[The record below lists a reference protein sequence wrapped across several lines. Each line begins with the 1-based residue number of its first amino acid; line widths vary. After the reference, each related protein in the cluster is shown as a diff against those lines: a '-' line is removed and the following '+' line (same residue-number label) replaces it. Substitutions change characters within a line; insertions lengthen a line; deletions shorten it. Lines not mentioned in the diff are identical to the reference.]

1 MVSKQVRKHSWAIIS
16 IFLLF
21 FVPSFGLGAHTP
33 TNPIT
38 TPQAQAFFKAAK
50 DLYDAMLDDH
60 NSALQVALKAER
72 DPSKTNRSLMTS
84 KVVTRRYKT
93 WISLATQMI
102 DHVPFMARLKSLPL
116 YDQIRGFEALHAFGL
131 VRAKINNEVDCEDAL
146 ENGAPPPKPLEAQK
160 LLEVLQQNLEFF
172 YPLLINASKQGLSLE
187 SFLRTLNWRTGFV
200 FSTYDYQSALLAQL
214 HFSSEDY
221 DTKLKT
227 LKDMLAKDSSPTI
240 LRLKTLRVGLDNFF
254 LNSFDYDFPRTESIA
269 YNEQLIEIFYK
280 QVQKT
285 LGLSLQDIHHW
296 KDYYAYRFYT
306 WLYSVRA
313 LSASQPP
320 APLNLFACFNAS
332 KEDIPACQALLKR
345 PGAYFYRYFRHTRL
359 ISFEDQ
365 PCLYLTPQN
374 TIQTFRSKNPLCR
387 ALQAHPPNMGA
398 PVPSNLIKAFQKAQD
413 TLIYMLDTPPHDLK
427 PFKKRLQAILQA
439 TPLASLRGAKW
450 HHLLDY
456 ERLHLLALLRG
467 SLGSFDFD
475 MDKHY
480 PAFISAPMLAYYY
493 LRLLHFFYAPL
504 IEATKQGLDPSVYL
518 KDLKKSVLN
527 NTYPCAQDK
536 LCARPDNTP
545 ESPWLEYFRI
555 AKLGSYLVR
564 GYKDGYSSE
573 SISPVDWTAYAWD
586 EKRGFLFYRDLAKWW
601 TPKEAPLWDLYYKKR
616 IEAFFANK
624 DFYIDTLLHPEKIS
638 ADRLRANPTP
648 CFTPKYLNQ
657 QSVHDCQL
665 ILEKQNFNSSKIR
678 DYLESMRLL
687 SVDNSPCLYLHGK
700 EQLRAFNSKN
710 PLCQA
715 LQTRPPNFSP
725 SSHILKRT
733 LVNR

>member
-16 IFLLF
+16 IFLF
-21 FVPSFGLGAHTP
+21 FFMPSFGLGAHTP
-33 TNPIT
+33 TNP
-38 TPQAQAFFKAAK
+38 QEQAFFKAAK
-50 DLYDAMLDDH
+50 DLYDSLVNAH
-60 NSALQVALKAER
+60 NTALKVALKAECV
-72 DPSKTNRSLMTS
+72 PSQMDQSAMTPQ
-84 KVVTRRYKT
+84 VVARRYKT

-102 DHVPFMARLKSLPL
+102 DNVPFMARLKSLPL

-240 LRLKTLRVGLDNFF
+240 LRLKTLRAGLDNFLF
-254 LNSFDYDFPRTESIA
+254 NRFDYGIDGQEERA
-269 YNEQLIEIFYK
+269 YYK
-280 QVQKT
+280 QVQKI
-285 LGLSLQDIHHW
+285 LGLSLQDIQRW
-296 KDYYAYRFYT
+296 RNYYAYRFQT
-306 WLYSVRA
+306 WLNGVRA
-313 LSASQPP
+313 LSTSKPP
-320 APLNLFACFNAS
+320 IPLDRLNIYDCLNAS
-332 KEDIPACQALLKR
+332 KEDILACQAFLKN
-345 PGAYFYRYFRHTRL
+345 PSAPLYYYFRISRL
-359 ISFEDQ
+359 IAFGDQ

-374 TIQTFRSKNPLCR
+374 TIQAFPSKDPLCQS
-387 ALQAHPPNMGA
+387 LQANPPQMGVV
-398 PVPSNLIKAFQKAQD
+398 VPSNLVKAFQEAQD
-413 TLIYMLDTPPHDLK
+413 SLIYMLDTPPHDLK
-427 PFKKRLQAILQA
+427 PFKKHLQAILQA
-439 TPLASLRGAKW
+439 TPLASLRAPKW
-450 HHLLDY
+450 QHVLNY

-518 KDLKKSVLN
+518 KDLKKSAPN

-564 GYKDGYSSE
+564 RYKDGYSSE
-573 SISPVDWTAYAWD
+573 SISPVDWNVPAWD

-687 SVDNSPCLYLHGK
+687 SVDNSPCLYLHAK
-700 EQLRAFNSKN
+700 EQLRGFNSKN

-725 SSHILKRT
+725 PSHILKRT

>member
-72 DPSKTNRSLMTS
+72 DPSKTNRSSMPS
-84 KVVTRRYKT
+84 QIVAQHYKT

-102 DHVPFMARLKSLPL
+102 DNVPFMARLKSLPL

-240 LRLKTLRVGLDNFF
+240 LRLKTLRAGLDNFLF
-254 LNSFDYDFPRTESIA
+254 NRFDYGIDGQEEMA
-269 YNEQLIEIFYK
+269 YYK
-280 QVQKT
+280 QVQKI
-285 LGLSLQDIHHW
+285 LGLSLQDIQRW
-296 KDYYAYRFYT
+296 RNYYAYRFQT
-306 WLYSVRA
+306 WLNGVRA
-313 LSASQPP
+313 LSTSKPP
-320 APLNLFACFNAS
+320 IPLDRLNIYDCLNAS
-332 KEDIPACQALLKR
+332 KEDILACQAFLKN
-345 PGAYFYRYFRHTRL
+345 PSAPLYYYFRISRL
-359 ISFEDQ
+359 IAFGNQ

-374 TIQTFRSKNPLCR
+374 TIQTFPSKDPLCQS
-387 ALQAHPPNMGA
+387 LQANPPQMGVV
-398 PVPSNLIKAFQKAQD
+398 VPSNLVKAFQEAQD
-413 TLIYMLDTPPHDLK
+413 TLMYMLDTPPHDLK

-518 KDLKKSVLN
+518 KDLKKSAPKFPN
-527 NTYPCAQDK
+527 PCAQDK

-545 ESPWLEYFRI
+545 ESPWLEDFRI

-564 GYKDGYSSE
+564 RYKDGYSSE

-687 SVDNSPCLYLHGK
+687 SVDNSPCLYLHAK
-700 EQLRAFNSKN
+700 EQLRGFNSKN

-725 SSHILKRT
+725 PSHILKRT

>member
-1 MVSKQVRKHSWAIIS
+1 M
-16 IFLLF
+16 
-21 FVPSFGLGAHTP
+21 PSFGLGAHTP
-33 TNPIT
+33 TNP
-38 TPQAQAFFKAAK
+38 QEQAFFKAAK
-50 DLYDAMLDDH
+50 DLYDSLVNAH
-60 NSALQVALKAER
+60 NTALKVALKAECV
-72 DPSKTNRSLMTS
+72 PSQMDQSAMTPQ
-84 KVVTRRYKT
+84 VVARRYKT

-172 YPLLINASKQGLSLE
+172 YPLLLNASKQGLPLE
-187 SFLRTLNWRTGFV
+187 SFLRTLNWGTGFV

-240 LRLKTLRVGLDNFF
+240 LRLKTLRAGLDNFLF
-254 LNSFDYDFPRTESIA
+254 NRFDYGIDGQEERA
-269 YNEQLIEIFYK
+269 YYK
-280 QVQKT
+280 QVQKI
-285 LGLSLQDIHHW
+285 LGLSLQDIQRW
-296 KDYYAYRFYT
+296 RNYYAYRFQT
-306 WLYSVRA
+306 WLNGVRA
-313 LSASQPP
+313 LSTSKPP
-320 APLNLFACFNAS
+320 IPLDRLNIYDCLNAS
-332 KEDIPACQALLKR
+332 KEDILACQAFLKN
-345 PGAYFYRYFRHTRL
+345 PSAPLYYYFRISRL
-359 ISFEDQ
+359 IAFGNQ
-365 PCLYLTPQN
+365 PCLYLTLQN
-374 TIQTFRSKNPLCR
+374 TIQAFPSKDPLCQS
-387 ALQAHPPNMGA
+387 LQANPPQMGVV
-398 PVPSNLIKAFQKAQD
+398 VPSNLIKAFQEAQD
-413 TLIYMLDTPPHDLK
+413 TLMYMLDTPPHDLK
-427 PFKKRLQAILQA
+427 PFKKRLQAILQT
-439 TPLASLRGAKW
+439 TPLASLRAPKW
-450 HHLLDY
+450 QHILNY

-493 LRLLHFFYAPL
+493 LRLIHFFYAPL
-504 IEATKQGLDPSVYL
+504 IEASKQGLSPSVYL
-518 KDLKKSVLN
+518 KDLKKSARSATN
-527 NTYPCAQDK
+527 PCAQK
-536 LCARPDNTP
+536 NLCKPPKNIG
-545 ESPWLEYFRI
+545 ESPWLEDFRI

-564 GYKDGYSSE
+564 RYKDGYSSE
-573 SISPVDWTAYAWD
+573 SISPVDWNVPAWD

-616 IEAFFANK
+616 IEAFFTNK
-624 DFYIDTLLHPEKIS
+624 DFYTDTLLHPEKIS
-638 ADRLRANPTP
+638 ADRLRANPTS

-657 QSVHDCQL
+657 QSVQNCQL
-665 ILEKQNFNSSKIR
+665 ILEKQRFDESKIR

-687 SVDNSPCLYLHGK
+687 SVDGSPCLYLHTK
-700 EQLRAFNSKN
+700 EQLRGFNSKN

-725 SSHILKRT
+725 PSHISKRT